1 MRVASILIGKRSSKI
16 FLKSFNYSF
25 VTFCGLIGIFVR
37 VLAAQT
43 YTGQAG
49 PIFKKI
55 QFFRENNVCKFF
67 RFRFSYGDPFGMTSF
82 CILNQSETSLD
93 VIELSGG
100 TPSSGA

>member
-1 MRVASILIGKRSSKI
+1 MATLVH
-16 FLKSFNYSF
+16 
-25 VTFCGLIGIFVR
+25 
-37 VLAAQT
+37 QT
-43 YTGQAG
+43 LV
-49 PIFKKI
+49 
-55 QFFRENNVCKFF
+55 ENVSDVPSPNIYLCKYF